1 MSFVVDSSVALAWLL
16 PDEQSAAVDAL
27 ADGLVNGP
35 AHAPALWPLEVCN
48 ALVTAQRRKR
58 ITERET
64 DRLLKALDSLPVELD
79 APPPGQTYPAT
90 VACARKLGLMTY
102 DAAYLELA
110 QRRGLPLA
118 TLDQRLAEAA
128 RKAGVAVLP

>member
-1 MSFVVDSSVALAWLL
+1 MPFVVDSSVALAWLL

-27 ADGLVNGP
+27 ADALEAN
-35 AHAPALWPLEVCN
+35 AASAPAIWPLEVCN

-58 ITERET
+58 ITDRET
-64 DRLLKALDSLPVELD
+64 DRLLKALDALPVELD
-79 APPPGQTYPAT
+79 ASPPRETCTAT
-90 VACARKLGLMTY
+90 VACARKHGLTTY

-118 TLDQRLAEAA
+118 TLDIRLAEAA
-128 RKAGVAVLP
+128 RKVGVAVLP

>member
-1 MSFVVDSSVALAWLL
+1 MPFVVDSTVALAWLL
-16 PDEQSAAVDAL
+16 PDEQSAAVEAL
-27 ADGLVNGP
+27 ADALETS
-35 AHAPALWPLEVCN
+35 AASAPGIWPLEVRN

-58 ITERET
+58 ITDRET
-64 DRLLKALDSLPVELD
+64 DRLLKALDALPVELD
-79 APPPGQTYPAT
+79 AAPPRETCTAT
-90 VACARKLGLMTY
+90 VACARKHGLTTY

-118 TLDQRLAEAA
+118 TLDSRLAEAA